1 MNADYW
7 LYKNTFEAIRQN
19 VS

>member
-7 LYKNTFEAIRQN
+7 P
-19 VS
+19 